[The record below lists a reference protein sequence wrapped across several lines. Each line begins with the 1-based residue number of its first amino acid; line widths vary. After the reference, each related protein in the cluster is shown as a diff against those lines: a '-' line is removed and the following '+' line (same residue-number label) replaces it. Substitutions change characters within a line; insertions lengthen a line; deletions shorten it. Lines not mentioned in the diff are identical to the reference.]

1 MASADL
7 TRLYKLHLIDVGI
20 LEIKK
25 KAASLEAGKKLQAEL
40 EAFAKHV
47 KGFEDKYHAVHGEQK
62 DLELSNQQIDD
73 KIKHIDKL
81 LFSGSVT
88 NAKEVEAYETQ
99 KKQLAKQKDTNEER
113 LLSVWDDVATVEKDF
128 KSQQSLLTEKTK
140 TFDEWRAKAAI
151 FKGQLETKY
160 KELSAL
166 RPKALQGI
174 DPTLIAKYEASKQ
187 QHHGIGVAL
196 VTRQQTCE
204 ECGTK
209 VSEKVIESIKDD
221 RIVNCEEC
229 HRILY
234 WTGGVA

>member
-25 KAASLEAGKKLQAEL
+25 KAVSLEAGKKLQTDL
-40 EAFAKHV
+40 ESLTKHV
-47 KGFEDKYHAVHGEQK
+47 KGFEEAFHKAHAEQK
-62 DLELSNQQIDD
+62 DIELSNQQIDD
-73 KIKHIDKL
+73 KVKGIDKL
-81 LFSGSVT
+81 LFGGSVT
-88 NAKEVEAYETQ
+88 NAKEVEAYEAQ
-99 KKQLAKQKDTNEER
+99 KKSFAKQKDSNEER
-113 LLSVWDDVATVEKDF
+113 LLTVWDEVSFAETEFKKEKAVLDKQTASF
-128 KSQQSLLTEKTK
+128 N
-140 TFDEWRAKAAI
+140 EWKAKAVI
-151 FKGQLETKY
+151 FKGQLESKY
-160 KELSAL
+160 KELSSL

-174 DPTLIAKYEASKQ
+174 DPILIAKYESSKQ
-187 QHHGIGVAL
+187 QHHGIGVAI
-196 VTRQQTCE
+196 VTKQQTCE

-234 WTGGVA
+234 WTGGIV

>member
-25 KAASLEAGKKLQAEL
+25 KAVSLEAGKKHQADL
-40 EAFAKHV
+40 EDFAKKV
-47 KGFEDKYHAVHGEQK
+47 KVFEDKYHAAHGEQK
-62 DLELSNQQIDD
+62 DLELSNQQLDD
-73 KIKHIDKL
+73 KIKQIDKL

-88 NAKEVEAYETQ
+88 NPKEVEAYETQ
-99 KKQLAKQKDTNEER
+99 KKSLAKNIGANEDR
-113 LLSVWDDVATVEKDF
+113 LLTVWDTVAITEKEYKVQQALLDEKSSAFDAWKAKAVIF
-128 KSQQSLLTEKTK
+128 KSQ
-140 TFDEWRAKAAI
+140 
-151 FKGQLETKY
+151 LETRY
-160 KELSAL
+160 KELTAK
-166 RPKALQGI
+166 RPAAAQGI
-174 DPTLIAKYEASKQ
+174 DPVLMGKYEASKQ

-196 VTRQQTCE
+196 ITKQQTCE

-209 VSEKVIESIKDD
+209 VSGKSIESIKDD

-234 WTGGVA
+234 WTGGIV

>member
-40 EAFAKHV
+40 EAFAAKV
-47 KGFEDKYHAVHGEQK
+47 KTFEDKYHACHAEQK
-62 DLELSNQQIDD
+62 DIELSNQQIDD
-73 KIKHIDKL
+73 KVKHIDKL
-81 LFSGSVT
+81 LFSGAVT

-99 KKQLAKQKDTNEER
+99 KKQLAKQKDSNEER
-113 LLSVWDDVATVEKDF
+113 LLTVWDDVAAAEKEF
-128 KSQQSLLTEKTK
+128 KSHKSLLDEKSK
-140 TFDEWRAKAAI
+140 AFEEWRAKAAI
-151 FKGQLETKY
+151 FKSQLESRY
-160 KELSAL
+160 KELSAQ
-166 RPKALQGI
+166 RPAAVQGI
-174 DPTLIAKYEASKQ
+174 NPALIGKYDATKQ
-187 QHHGIGVAL
+187 QHHGIGMAL
-196 VTRQQTCE
+196 VTKQQTCE

-209 VSEKVIESIKDD
+209 VSDKSIEGIKDD

-234 WTGGVA
+234 WTGGIV

>member
-40 EAFAKHV
+40 ESFAKHV
-47 KGFEDKYHAVHGEQK
+47 KVFEDKYHAVHGEQK

-73 KIKHIDKL
+73 KVTHIDKL

-113 LLSVWDDVATVEKDF
+113 LLSVWDDVAVAAKDF
-128 KSQQSLLTEKTK
+128 KSQQALLTEKTK
-140 TFDEWRAKAAI
+140 TFDDWKAKAVI
-151 FKGQLETKY
+151 FKAQLETKY

-234 WTGGVA
+234 WTGGVV